1 MAFLKRKH
9 WHSPKASFQAIVN
22 FIELRDEPTAQ
33 WEIKEYAK
41 VLKEQITA
49 IYPKTMQIWSDIY
62 F

>member
-1 MAFLKRKH
+1 MPLSQYTEVY
-9 WHSPKASFQAIVN
+9 WTASFQAIIN

-33 WEIKEYAK
+33 WEIREYAK
-41 VLKEQITA
+41 VLKEQMSS